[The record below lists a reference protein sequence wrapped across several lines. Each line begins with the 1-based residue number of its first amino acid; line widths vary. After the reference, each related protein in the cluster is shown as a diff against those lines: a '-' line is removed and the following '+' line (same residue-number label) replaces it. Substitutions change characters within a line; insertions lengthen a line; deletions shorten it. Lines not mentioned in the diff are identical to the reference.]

1 MIVYATRENGRSVLR
16 MINRYGEV
24 AQTLSDPAGGCVTL
38 LGVLSLSRLA

>member
-24 AQTLSDPAGGCVTL
+24 AQTLSDPAG
-38 LGVLSLSRLA
+38 RLRDPAWGPELK